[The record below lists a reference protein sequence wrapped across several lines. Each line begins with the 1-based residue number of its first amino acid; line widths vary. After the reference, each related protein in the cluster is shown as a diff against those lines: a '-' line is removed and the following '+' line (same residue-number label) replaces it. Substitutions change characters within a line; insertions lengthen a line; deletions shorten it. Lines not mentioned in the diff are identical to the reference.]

1 MNYPKIDI
9 DVVLLRVERGLSDR
23 FDREALEFFFKNLV
37 FGGGS
42 DQPVFI
48 FNDVKYQVTGNAK
61 RV

>member
-23 FDREALEFFFKNLV
+23 FDREALEFFFTKLV
-37 FGGGS
+37 FGGS
-42 DQPVFI
+42 DQPVFVY
-48 FNDVKYQVTGNAK
+48 NDVKYQVTGNAK